1 VYRLRTQGTCKVCT
15 LGLLVILEAIK
26 VLANP
31 RLHLV
36 VAGDDRP
43 EKFSAAVNKAG
54 LNNQLHFIGKCEDMH
69 ALYPIA
75 DASRIGNINIVNDI
89 RIAVDNI
96 SG

>member
-1 VYRLRTQGTCKVCT
+1 VLYLNNAG

-54 LNNQLHFIGKCEDMH
+54 LNNQLHFIG
-69 ALYPIA
+69 
-75 DASRIGNINIVNDI
+75 N